1 MGPGSRDPEDDHW
14 SRRHPC
20 CPSWLGVGGVGRP
33 RKGYGTTPWI
43 ECFWTSAVWGV
54 VLATGICTGSQPSL
68 PATTRSHLTP
78 LHRTPCH
85 LTPRHLTSCHLVPPP
100 PGAPPPDT
108 PPPDAPPPGP
118 TPQDSPASSG
128 LETGSRQ
135 DDYMEVGGDHLPMR
149 GSGELRMGKGA
160 CHLGKEDPKAAVTR
174 GPFVEPLGD
183 LFCFW
188 GPVKA
193 GGPILGQ

>member
-1 MGPGSRDPEDDHW
+1 
-14 SRRHPC
+14 
-20 CPSWLGVGGVGRP
+20 
-33 RKGYGTTPWI
+33 
-43 ECFWTSAVWGV
+43 
-54 VLATGICTGSQPSL
+54 
-68 PATTRSHLTP
+68 
-78 LHRTPCH
+78 
-85 LTPRHLTSCHLVPPP
+85 
-100 PGAPPPDT
+100 
-108 PPPDAPPPGP
+108 
-118 TPQDSPASSG
+118 
-128 LETGSRQ
+128 
-135 DDYMEVGGDHLPMR
+135 MEVGGDHLPMR